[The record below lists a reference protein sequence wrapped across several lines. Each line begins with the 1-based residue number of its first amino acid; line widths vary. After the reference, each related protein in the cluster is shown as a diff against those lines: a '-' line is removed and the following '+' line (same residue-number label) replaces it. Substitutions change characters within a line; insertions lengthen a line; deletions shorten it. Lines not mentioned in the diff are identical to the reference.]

1 VKKKKAL
8 LRARFT
14 FCGGGSQ
21 DVVMSLEDLEEHSER
36 QTALML
42 ASPYRAMQRKGEKR
56 RKDARRRLAKERETA
71 IRARLAAKAPRPRRK
86 SPITREIVGLM
97 RRARARD
104 MSFKDFF
111 RAWLNGPR
119 GGMRIWE
126 RSGRCVVENEAGETA
141 GYARDTLEKT
151 LWSRSAAKKKP

>member
-14 FCGGGSQ
+14 FRSGSQ

-36 QTALML
+36 ETALML

-56 RKDARRRLAKERETA
+56 AKDARRRLAKEREAA
-71 IRARLAAKAPRPRRK
+71 IRARLAAKAPRPRRR
-86 SPITREIVGLM
+86 SPITREIVDLM

-104 MSFKDFF
+104 MSFKDFLG
-111 RAWLNGPR
+111 AWLNGPR
-119 GGMRIWE
+119 GGMSIWE
-126 RSGRCVVENEAGETA
+126 RSGRCVVENEVGETA
-141 GYARDTLEKT
+141 EYARDTLEKT
-151 LWSRSAAKKKP
+151 LWPRSAAKKKP